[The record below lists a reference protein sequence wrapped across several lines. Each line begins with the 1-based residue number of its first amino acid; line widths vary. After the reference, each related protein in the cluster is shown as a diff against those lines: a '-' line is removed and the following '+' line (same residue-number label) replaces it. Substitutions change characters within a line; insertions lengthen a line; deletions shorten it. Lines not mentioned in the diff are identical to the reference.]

1 MRTRAGILAM
11 AVVAVLATLNP
22 NLSRAAGESAGKK
35 VAEIPIRVSYQP
47 AFWALPWFIASDK
60 GWWAKVGLKPAMS
73 MFAAGAAQVAA
84 GASGSWDV
92 GGAGDI
98 PAVLGGA
105 KYGLLTIAISDKE
118 AAILSIMA
126 GSPEAASRYKA
137 DPSLIAGKAIPATL
151 NSNGERVAVAC
162 LERLGAKPGSYQ
174 LVNLA
179 PAAINS
185 AVISKRFDLAAVWA
199 PNTYILESAVGA
211 QVMCTGVDVGLAV
224 TGHLFVTPSFAKE
237 NPEAVARFL
246 ALYQHAV
253 EWQKRNPRETLDYLK
268 KFYENVGI
276 KFPDKYLP
284 NEVTD
289 HPFLTFAEQLQTF
302 KRDAKGESEV
312 DRWSN
317 DVAQFMVRNGSITT
331 APAASSYIT
340 GRFLEMVDRDPVL
353 KRFATSSDD

>member
-1 MRTRAGILAM
+1 MKTRVAIRVLTA
-11 AVVAVLATLNP
+11 VAVLAAFNP
-22 NLSRAAGESAGKK
+22 SLSRAAEDSGGKK
-35 VAEIPIRVSYQP
+35 VSEIPIRISYQP

-60 GWWAKVGLKPAMS
+60 GWWAKVGLKPSLS

-98 PAVLGGA
+98 PAVLGAA
-105 KYGLLTIAISDKE
+105 KYGLLNIAISDKE
-118 AAILSIMA
+118 GAILSIVA
-126 GSPEAASRYKA
+126 SSPEAASRYKA
-137 DPSLIAGKAIPATL
+137 NPSLIAGKDIPATL

-162 LERLGAKPGSYQ
+162 LDRLGAKPGSYR

-199 PNTYILESAVGA
+199 PNTYILESAIGA
-211 QVMCTGVDVGLAV
+211 QVMCTGVDVGLDV
-224 TGHLFVTPSFAKE
+224 TGRLFVTPTFAKE

-253 EWQKRNPRETLDYLK
+253 EWQKRNRQETLEYLK
-268 KFYENVGI
+268 KFYETVGI

-284 NEVTD
+284 YEVKD

-302 KRDAKGESEV
+302 KRDSKGESEV
-312 DRWSN
+312 HRWSN
-317 DVAQFMVRNGSITT
+317 DVAQFMVRNGSIT
-331 APAASSYIT
+331 AVPAASSYIT
-340 GRFLEMVDRDPVL
+340 GRFLEMVERDPVL